1 MAAGCT
7 FLFLSS
13 TSQRIAGLGARL
25 SGVRLGTDLPRC
37 LHTAACLLKKSG
49 DRPSDRSTAEVD
61 PELAAAAKAV
71 AERLGGEKVESDLL
85 QQLRRHEVTTSAGKA
100 SAADNSSLGDL
111 ISGLRV
117 ERGPGQKNRAEERT
131 APLPGP
137 RGGGAGRR
145 DQQLSVLSFVSRPEI
160 KNFHQEFQQRKQ
172 TQPRSEQVGR
182 TSPSTRRSL
191 FEGKRLGVFKP
202 EEVKNWQVEGST
214 LWCEE
219 QTAEL
224 QTQVDLPPR
233 NGFEEMIKWT
243 KEGKMWTFPI
253 QNDQGLEDEAT
264 VGFHEHVFLDDLLED
279 FPQKGPIRHFM
290 ELVITGLSKNPYL
303 TLQQKR
309 EHVDWFRKYF
319 QETEPILRA
328 SGSLTE

>member
-131 APLPGP
+131 APLQT
-137 RGGGAGRR
+137 RGEGRR
-145 DQQLSVLSFVSRPEI
+145 RTSRPEM

-182 TSPSTRRSL
+182 TIPSRRRSL

-202 EEVKNWQVEGST
+202 EEVKNWQLEGST

-224 QTQVDLPPR
+224 QAQVDLPPR

-253 QNDQGLEDEAT
+253 QNDQGLEEEAT

-328 SGSLTE
+328 AGSLTE